1 MEIHVGM
8 GRNGSLLLLRSADK
22 GVDRYH
28 ASAARAGFA
37 AESLPV
43 LSCVQEPYTSTVQA
57 ALVDSDR
64 FSCLI
69 FTSHQAVAAAGVVLA
84 SAGHLG
90 LMARWRQL
98 PIFAVGGRTADAV
111 AAIFGV
117 HAKGGSA
124 GSAAALG
131 AVILQAY
138 GLGGESTASGHG
150 ELKRKPAL
158 FLCSRIARGDLTEV
172 LTAGSIEV
180 DQVVAYD
187 TCGNPFAG
195 DEVVAAL
202 SSAIQDSRSPSLR
215 VWVVF
220 FSPSGVSAVLPTLQ
234 HCEHTFG
241 KCVYYAAIGRT
252 TATALEDGGVTVH
265 AVAQNPNAE
274 ALIASIIE
282 SSVD

>member
-1 MEIHVGM
+1 
-8 GRNGSLLLLRSADK
+8 
-22 GVDRYH
+22 
-28 ASAARAGFA
+28 
-37 AESLPV
+37 
-43 LSCVQEPYTSTVQA
+43 
-57 ALVDSDR
+57 
-64 FSCLI
+64 
-69 FTSHQAVAAAGVVLA
+69 
-84 SAGHLG
+84 
-90 LMARWRQL
+90 MARWRQL